1 MEQVRALGID
11 LATQVFHLVGV
22 NCEGEVVL
30 KRQLRRARLAEF
42 MVRLPPCTV
51 YMEACGGAHHWGRKF
66 ASYGH
71 EPKIIAAQ
79 FVKPFRK
86 GSKND
91 FNDAEAIV
99 IAGRQPQMR
108 FVSLKTVEQQ
118 DIQALHRIRSQA
130 IVSRTALSNQIG
142 SLLREYGVVLPRGRL
157 ALRSLAGV
165 LEDGDNELSDL
176 MRGAL
181 CEMHRQ
187 WLDIHDRVAELT
199 SQLKRLARHDERCV
213 RLQRIEGIGPL
224 TASALIAAVGDG
236 RQFKRGR
243 QLAAWAG
250 LVPRQHTTGGRPR
263 LYGITKNG
271 NPYLRQLFIHGARS
285 LIRRVAGKSDP
296 RSRWIQALIER
307 RGKNKAIVAIANKN
321 ARIAWAVLSKQAEYR
336 PA

>member
-1 MEQVRALGID
+1 MEEIRALGID
-11 LATQVFHLVGV
+11 LATSVFHVMGI
-22 NCEGEVVL
+22 NDQGEIIL

-42 MVRLPPCTV
+42 MVRLAPCTV
-51 YMEACGGAHHWGRKF
+51 YMEACGSAHHWGRKF

-86 GSKND
+86 GDKND

-99 IAGRQPQMR
+99 IAGAQPQMR
-108 FVSLKTVEQQ
+108 FVRLKTIEQQ

-157 ALRSLAGV
+157 AQRGLASV

-176 MRGAL
+176 MRAAL
-181 CEMHRQ
+181 FELHQRWCEVHE
-187 WLDIHDRVAELT
+187 RVANLT
-199 SQLKRLARHDERCV
+199 AQLKYLARNDERCV
-213 RLQRIEGIGPL
+213 RLQQVSGIGPL
-224 TASALIAAVGDG
+224 TASALVAAVGDAS
-236 RQFKRGR
+236 QFKRGR

-250 LVPRQHTTGGRPR
+250 LVPRQHTTGGKPR
-263 LYGITKNG
+263 LYGMTKRG
-271 NPYLRQLFIHGARS
+271 NPYLRQMFIHGARS
-285 LIRRVAGKSDP
+285 VIRRVDGKTDP

-321 ARIAWAVLSKQAEYR
+321 ARIAWALLNKGAEYQ